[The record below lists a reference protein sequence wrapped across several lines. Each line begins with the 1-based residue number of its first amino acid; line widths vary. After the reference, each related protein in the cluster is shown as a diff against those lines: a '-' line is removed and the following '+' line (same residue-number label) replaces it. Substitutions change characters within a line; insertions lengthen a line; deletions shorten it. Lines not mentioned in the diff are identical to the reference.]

1 MLISDPEVVVLI
13 TVPVVEV
20 AMGVAYGF
28 SQAAD
33 DDPND
38 NIIMLKWRKWKNKN
52 EAQ

>member
-20 AMGVAYGF
+20 AMSVAYGF

-38 NIIMLKWRKWKNKN
+38 NIIMLKWRKTEK
-52 EAQ
+52 